1 MSIHTRLKTNRYL
14 NYKTIFSIIISILGI
29 WLGFRDFKFGKFAN
43 AFLSI
48 NLWYFFASMFVVL
61 FTVYLRAWR
70 WKYLILPIKKI
81 TVWQLFKMEMIGY
94 FGNNVFPLKMGEV
107 LRAYTLGKNENI
119 PVTATFGTIV
129 NERLL
134 DTLVFAFFIGLG
146 VIIFPD
152 FPDGIKKG
160 GIAGIILL
168 AIFAIVIIIL
178 NTQKHFMQRIWQK
191 VVEKYND
198 KKLFH
203 NLVSLI
209 DGLTTLFKTPH
220 IGLITFQ
227 SLIIWLITIAQYWLL
242 GMCLDISFSIS
253 EVVLIFIATSLA
265 FAIPAAPGYVGTY
278 HLAAIN
284 ILVYL
289 GVAMAEAQVLAVVMH
304 GVGYISMTSIGL
316 VYFLKYHIS
325 VKDVEGVEIREVN

>member
-1 MSIHTRLKTNRYL
+1 MRLHTSLKTNRFL
-14 NYKTIFSIIISILGI
+14 NYKTIFSIIISALGI
-29 WLGFRDFKFGKFAN
+29 WLGFRDFDFREFAD
-43 AFLSI
+43 AFLSV

-70 WKYLILPIKKI
+70 WKYLVMPIKKI

-119 PVTATFGTIV
+119 PSTAAFGTIV

-146 VIIFPD
+146 VILFPD
-152 FPDGIKKG
+152 FPEGIRKA
-160 GIAGIILL
+160 GIAGIAILVIFTIVILL
-168 AIFAIVIIIL
+168 I
-178 NTQKHFMQRIWQK
+178 NTQKNFVTTLWQK
-191 VVEKYND
+191 FNEKFND

-203 NLVSLI
+203 NLVNLVE
-209 DGLTTLFKTPH
+209 GLTTLFKTPH
-220 IGLITFQ
+220 IRLITIQ

-242 GMCLDISFSIS
+242 GMCLGISFSLS
-253 EVVLIFIATSLA
+253 QVVLIFIATSIA
-265 FAIPAAPGYVGTY
+265 FAVPAAPGYVGTY

-284 ILVYL
+284 ILVFL
-289 GVAMAEAQVLAVVMH
+289 GVALTEAQVLAVIMH
-304 GVGYISMTSIGL
+304 AVGYLSMTSIGL
-316 VYFLKYHIS
+316 VYFLKFHIS
-325 VKDVEGVEIREVN
+325 VKDVEDVELN